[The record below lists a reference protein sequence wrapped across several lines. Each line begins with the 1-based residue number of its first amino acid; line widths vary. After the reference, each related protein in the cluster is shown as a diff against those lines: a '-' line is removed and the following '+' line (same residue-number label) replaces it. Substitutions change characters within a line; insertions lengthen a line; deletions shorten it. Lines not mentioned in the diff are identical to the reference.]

1 MFSLGFGE
9 ILVICVI
16 LILVVGPE
24 RLPAVMKGV
33 GKTMRTVREASR
45 EIRSTVGLDELMRDD
60 PPRPVYRPPP
70 PATVARIEPLA
81 SAPSLTDANAAPAP
95 DAQIT
100 LSAETAVAP
109 SPATDDPAAA
119 GLAPAPASDAA
130 PAPASATPP
139 THPDDKAGA

>member
-45 EIRSTVGLDELMRDD
+45 EIRTTVGLDELMRDD
-60 PPRPVYRPPP
+60 PPRPYYRPPP
-70 PATVARIEPLA
+70 PATIARAEPLPA
-81 SAPSLTDANAAPAP
+81 DTEANAAP
-95 DAQIT
+95 
-100 LSAETAVAP
+100 TA
-109 SPATDDPAAA
+109 
-119 GLAPAPASDAA
+119 APASEPEAGTAVTAVPTAQTAEAPAA
-130 PAPASATPP
+130 PTSPAPSTD
-139 THPDDKAGA
+139 PDKDKAGA